1 MEDLAAQPRAG
12 LFASGVA
19 LPLQLGGWV
28 DRIAVPAALGDEG
41 PLPSSRSRVMTLRFP
56 KSFKVTPG
64 ARINR
69 KRSLKSPCMAWARID
84 LAECTRDRIAL

>member
-1 MEDLAAQPRAG
+1 MA
-12 LFASGVA
+12 
-19 LPLQLGGWV
+19 
-28 DRIAVPAALGDEG
+28 
-41 PLPSSRSRVMTLRFP
+41 LRFR
-56 KSFKVTPG
+56 KSFKVAAG